1 MALGWSS
8 QMLKRAFLAYLVF
21 LLIFVVFG
29 FSLLTFDIDPD
40 AFTVYIFSGHFILG
54 LAFGVVFRKRFL
66 SGLVIAFP
74 LTLLSWLI
82 AFLLFSGSN
91 GINNLVQVFSEDF
104 QNALVA
110 GLVFSSITSA
120 GVLLT
125 SMVFMLFRLVS
136 KRIRK

>member
-1 MALGWSS
+1 
-8 QMLKRAFLAYLVF
+8 MLKRAYLLYLVF
-21 LLIFVVFG
+21 LLIFLVFG
-29 FSLLTFDIDPD
+29 FSLLTIDIDPD
-40 AFTVYIFSGHFILG
+40 AFTMYIFSGHFILG

-82 AFLLFSGSN
+82 AFVLFSSFN
-91 GINNLVQVFSEDF
+91 GIISLVQAFSEDF

-110 GLVFSSITSA
+110 GLVFSLTTSA

-125 SMVFMLFRLVS
+125 SMVFMLLRFVS

>member
-1 MALGWSS
+1 
-8 QMLKRAFLAYLVF
+8 MLKRAYLIYLVF
-21 LLIFVVFG
+21 VLIFVVFG
-29 FSLLTFDIDPD
+29 YSLLTFDIAQD
-40 AFTVYIFSGHFILG
+40 AFTVYVFSGHFILG

-82 AFLLFSGSN
+82 AFLLFSSSN
-91 GINNLVQVFSEDF
+91 GINALVQAFSEDF

-110 GLVFSSITSA
+110 GLVFSLTTSA

-125 SMVFMLFRLVS
+125 SAVFVLFRFVS